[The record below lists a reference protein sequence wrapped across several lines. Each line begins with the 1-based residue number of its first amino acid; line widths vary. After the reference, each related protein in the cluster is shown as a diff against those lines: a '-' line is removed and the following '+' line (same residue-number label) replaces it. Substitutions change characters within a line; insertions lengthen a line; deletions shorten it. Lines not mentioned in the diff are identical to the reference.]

1 MLINEGG
8 YGCIYQPGICNKDKT
23 QISKVVNTYVAERE
37 LQMSRLIKKI
47 PNYQDYFVTFIS
59 SCKVKAKKI
68 KRKCR
73 ALYKETNFVSLQM
86 PFIKTVNIPFGL
98 PQYIELIPYISKL
111 IKAKIVHF
119 DLKEDNVLFTPSPLI
134 IDFGISLDMRKF
146 SPDYFFLYDP
156 KQYHW
161 PIDVHLLCYMMSSPL
176 HTGSLEK
183 VCKEVYKQSPF
194 LKNVNE
200 CISHYS
206 YLLTCSKQDGIKRL
220 LHGWKTWDMYALTV
234 MLLLRED
241 VPDLYLNLHP
251 NHKNRLSPRSSRTA
265 ATSALGT
272 ISLMSTSHRGGITSN
287 PV

>member
-1 MLINEGG
+1 MLIDEGG
-8 YGCIYQPGICNKDKT
+8 YGCIYYPEICNKDT
-23 QISKVVNTYVAERE
+23 HLISKVVNTYVAERE
-37 LQMSRLIKKI
+37 LKMSRIIKKI
-47 PNYQDYFVTFIS
+47 PNYKNYFVTVES
-59 SCKVKAKKI
+59 SCKVKSKKI
-68 KRKCR
+68 KNKCG
-73 ALYKETNFVSLQM
+73 ALYKETNFISLQM
-86 PFIKTVNIPFGL
+86 PFIKTVKLCFGI

-146 SPDYFFLYDP
+146 SKDYFFLYDP

-161 PIDVHLLCYMMSSPL
+161 PIEVHLLCYMMNSPL
-176 HTGSLEK
+176 HTDSLEK

-220 LHGWKTWDMYALTV
+220 LHGWKKWDMYSLTV
-234 MLLLRED
+234 MLFLRKE
-241 VPDLYLNLHP
+241 VPELYLNFHP
-251 NHKNRLSPRSSRTA
+251 NPKNRLSPRSSRTTA
-265 ATSALGT
+265 ISALGA
-272 ISLMSTSHRGGITSN
+272 LAPFTSSN
-287 PV
+287 